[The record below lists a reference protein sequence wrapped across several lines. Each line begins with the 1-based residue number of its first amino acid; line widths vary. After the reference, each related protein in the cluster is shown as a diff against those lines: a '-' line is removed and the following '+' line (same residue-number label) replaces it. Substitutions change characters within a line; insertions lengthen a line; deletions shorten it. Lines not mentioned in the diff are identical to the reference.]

1 MFKHIL
7 VATDGS
13 DRSKRAIEMAMA
25 LARSVGAKV
34 TAVAATW
41 PVPPLQLEGAGIAIP
56 NDVLD
61 QNMIDFARRSLE
73 VAVRAAAAQGVGCET
88 VHVVRPQ
95 AYEAILETAKNCGCD
110 LIVMASHGRAGASA
124 LLLGSETSKVLAHAT
139 LPVLVC
145 R

>member
-13 DRSKRAIEMAMA
+13 ELSKRAIEMAVA
-25 LARSVGAKV
+25 LAQSVGAKV

-41 PVPPLQLEGAGIAIP
+41 PVPPLHIEGAGKAVP

-73 VAVRAAAAQGVGCET
+73 VAVRAAAAAGVACQT

-95 AYEAILETAKNCGCD
+95 AYEAILETAKNSGCD